1 MLPLEYSGP
10 TLHRLEA
17 LDANRPLLFGLR
29 QHKNYH
35 FHPPCCTDW
44 YMKYFAVFAANLP
57 NPKLFLC
64 DLCATIRDSLR
75 GLRKFL
81 DAPNPRRRVSNPP
94 HDSRFFFA
102 PFAFFA
108 FFAAILLFGCGY
120 AV

>member
-44 YMKYFAVFAANLP
+44 YMKYFAVDILIWSEEQLP
-57 NPKLFLC
+57 AL
-64 DLCATIRDSLR
+64 
-75 GLRKFL
+75 L
-81 DAPNPRRRVSNPP
+81 DRA
-94 HDSRFFFA
+94 DWGE
-102 PFAFFA
+102 
-108 FFAAILLFGCGY
+108 FG
-120 AV
+120 VFDVF